1 MVYDLAMSSGLALVR
16 RDPNLMGIGRKMPSV
31 IFYGVN
37 MVQVDMETQ
46 TSAEIFEPDV
56 EQFVKRFYEDLG
68 IRWVMHGEIGQTV
81 AFETALLQRWRGVHR
96 RLHQYLDAMYE
107 KFVKPKDM
115 SKYLPGYID
124 FHISNEMVLGYFA
137 ERFRVAGL
145 PTVDFTGRYDWTE
158 LLKEN
163 PELDEWFRDVM
174 LFLVYGREVPLISTG
189 VQDIKDRSRDKVASE
204 NLEKLRREN
213 PQEYDAAA
221 REYAGKHDNIP
232 PRTLDEWMEALPKI
246 VPKPE
251 AIIDEVYSQWLGATA
266 TRHTRGAI
274 TDEEIAYA
282 IIAKYLETKKD
293 DQKEPLWKL
302 FFGDKTLEDLEK
314 QWGSK
319 EKPRRL
325 ANPATGDIYL
335 DPNLIAMVGC
345 RYIIG
350 HFEAD
355 PLPEYL
361 AEMFQKKPERENDSF
376 YKKKGIDKLKQV
388 KVTLV
393 FENPELSEVGTEGLQ
408 RIIRGKHMYN
418 FVKSVEQMLKTDLI
432 RLLIDLNHWVHNAID
447 PASEFDI
454 LKKEAPDFG
463 KYVKAIHIY
472 EPWPIHEHAPFDI
485 PSDEQ
490 VKIYRWL
497 YQIRQIGFKEGILV
511 FERGGGEN
519 PQQIARTV
527 ILALR
532 EIITNLE
539 KNVEPKELPLE
550 FYGISPGGV
559 FSPERQMV
567 IIREHAR
574 DPLKGLIIA
583 PEEEHTALGKEALTK
598 PGMTPE
604 KWKKEELR

>member
-1 MVYDLAMSSGLALVR
+1 
-16 RDPNLMGIGRKMPSV
+16 
-31 IFYGVN
+31 
-37 MVQVDMETQ
+37 
-46 TSAEIFEPDV
+46 
-56 EQFVKRFYEDLG
+56 
-68 IRWVMHGEIGQTV
+68 
-81 AFETALLQRWRGVHR
+81 
-96 RLHQYLDAMYE
+96 
-107 KFVKPKDM
+107 
-115 SKYLPGYID
+115 
-124 FHISNEMVLGYFA
+124 
-137 ERFRVAGL
+137 
-145 PTVDFTGRYDWTE
+145 
-158 LLKEN
+158 
-163 PELDEWFRDVM
+163 
-174 LFLVYGREVPLISTG
+174 
-189 VQDIKDRSRDKVASE
+189 
-204 NLEKLRREN
+204 
-213 PQEYDAAA
+213 
-221 REYAGKHDNIP
+221 
-232 PRTLDEWMEALPKI
+232 
-246 VPKPE
+246 
-251 AIIDEVYSQWLGATA
+251 
-266 TRHTRGAI
+266 
-274 TDEEIAYA
+274 
-282 IIAKYLETKKD
+282 
-293 DQKEPLWKL
+293 
-302 FFGDKTLEDLEK
+302 
-314 QWGSK
+314 
-319 EKPRRL
+319 
-325 ANPATGDIYL
+325 
-335 DPNLIAMVGC
+335 MVGC
-345 RYIIG
+345 RYVIG

-355 PLPEYL
+355 PLPEYI
-361 AEMFQKKPERENDSF
+361 AEMFQKNPDRERDPF
-376 YKKKGIDKLKQV
+376 YRKKAIDKLKEV

-393 FENPELSEVGTEGLQ
+393 FENPELSEAGTEGLQ

-418 FVKSVEQMLKTDLI
+418 FVKAAEKMLTPDYIK
-432 RLLIDLNHWVHNAID
+432 LLIDLNHWVHNAID
-447 PASEFDI
+447 PAVEFDI

-539 KNVEPKELPLE
+539 KDVEPKKLPLE

-583 PEEEHTALGKEALTK
+583 PEEEHTALGKEALAK